1 MKAKDIL
8 NEIVKRDKIIAL
20 KLEELERL
28 RLMCDVRSV
37 SYDTEK
43 VQGSPIK
50 ENTAIIEYIQLKED
64 IDAYMAETFKLKR
77 QIISA
82 LDKVDKDEYVSI
94 IYSHYFFGKTFGN
107 IALEMNV
114 SDRRVL
120 QMHGMALLELDKN
133 IS

>member
-77 QIISA
+77 QIISV